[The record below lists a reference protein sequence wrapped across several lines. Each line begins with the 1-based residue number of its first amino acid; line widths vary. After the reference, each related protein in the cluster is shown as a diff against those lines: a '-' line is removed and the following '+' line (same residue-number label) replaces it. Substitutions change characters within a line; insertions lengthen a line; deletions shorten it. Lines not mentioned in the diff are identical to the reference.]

1 MTPKKVVLADD
12 EEHLGSLIKFKLERS
27 GFAVVW
33 TTDGAQALKAVKAE
47 RPDLVILDV
56 MMPLMS
62 GFEVLERMK
71 ADPVLK
77 AIPVMMLTA
86 QGQEGDVQR
95 GLALGAVDYLTK
107 PFRPAEL
114 LARIQRLFPGT

>member
-1 MTPKKVVLADD
+1 
-12 EEHLGSLIKFKLERS
+12 
-27 GFAVVW
+27 
-33 TTDGAQALKAVKAE
+33 LKAVKAE

>member
-77 AIPVMMLTA
+77 SSQGCGPGSRFGADRAVYSRHNACA
-86 QGQEGDVQR
+86 QGPV
-95 GLALGAVDYLTK
+95 
-107 PFRPAEL
+107 
-114 LARIQRLFPGT
+114 